1 MVLNQSVAISYI
13 LCIGL
18 NWSSFNSSVLHF
30 SKRIQTFPLLLYI
43 FTYAHTKHSTPC
55 HLAWILE
62 QPIKFLFTNCRRM
75 AAFVY
80 GQETFTRPIKWFLRR
95 EHWVNIF
102 VETFAISLLLV
113 ISLSQ
118 LRFYSWEKQVAASHF
133 STPFLHCWDILWIFI
148 PVDISS
154 QFFFVTFRGQD
165 NAIFIFI
172 FRDLCNTL
180 DFTFA
185 VRLSTSLEL

>member
-133 STPFLHCWDILWIFI
+133 SNSYTFLTLLEHTLDILYLWIYRRSFSSLLFADKITRFSSLFFGICAI
-148 PVDISS
+148 PW
-154 QFFFVTFRGQD
+154 
-165 NAIFIFI
+165 
-172 FRDLCNTL
+172 
-180 DFTFA
+180 
-185 VRLSTSLEL
+185 TSLSRWNYLHR